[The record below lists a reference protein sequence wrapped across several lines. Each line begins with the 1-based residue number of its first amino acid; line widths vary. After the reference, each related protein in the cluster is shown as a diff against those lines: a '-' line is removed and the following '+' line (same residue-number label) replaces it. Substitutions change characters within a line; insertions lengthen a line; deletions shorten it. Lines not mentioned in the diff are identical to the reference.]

1 MGPSRGAS
9 FRQGPGCPCAP
20 SRKHALSAAL
30 FHWPVPP
37 PSMWPSWRS
46 PQPARRGAASS
57 WSLRFWPTCQ
67 RGSVH
72 IWGVRSHHGAPHPLF
87 HPSHLVPDE
96 PTHLCSTEQTG
107 GETPRHKTGP
117 PVSQREGRS
126 HSTSGEDRRGK
137 YFLLTSPRSEEG
149 TGIWDIG
156 NIKLQNVP
164 RMRSAEMRQRQ
175 LSARNQPES
184 IRLTPY
190 YSNPSRMGLQAPLGL
205 RRHCLVLRGP
215 PQAELLGPGLRA
227 AEPVPG
233 AAGFGGHEGQLR
245 PSP

>member
-96 PTHLCSTEQTG
+96 PTHPCSTEQTG

-117 PVSQREGRS
+117 PVSL
-126 HSTSGEDRRGK
+126 H
-137 YFLLTSPRSEEG
+137 
-149 TGIWDIG
+149 
-156 NIKLQNVP
+156 
-164 RMRSAEMRQRQ
+164 
-175 LSARNQPES
+175 
-184 IRLTPY
+184 
-190 YSNPSRMGLQAPLGL
+190 
-205 RRHCLVLRGP
+205 LRGGQTWEVLP
-215 PQAELLGPGLRA
+215 TYLSQVRGGDRDLGHWEHKTSEYPQNEKCGNA
-227 AEPVPG
+227 AEATECQKPTRIHSVDPLLLEPIANGPAGSPWPSTPLSCPAG
-233 AAGFGGHEGQLR
+233 APTG
-245 PSP
+245 